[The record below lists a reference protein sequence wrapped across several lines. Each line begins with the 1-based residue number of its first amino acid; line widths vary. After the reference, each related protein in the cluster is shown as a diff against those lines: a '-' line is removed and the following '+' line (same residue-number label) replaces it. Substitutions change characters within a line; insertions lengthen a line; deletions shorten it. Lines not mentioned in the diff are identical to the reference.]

1 LSIPDN
7 HIRHGTV
14 TGAHSRAV
22 RATVIGR
29 MGGGLQLKG
38 KLLLQMGELDENV
51 PADQIPQFV
60 VRNLLEKRPPPD
72 YRIEV
77 DRR

>member
-1 LSIPDN
+1 
-7 HIRHGTV
+7 
-14 TGAHSRAV
+14 
-22 RATVIGR
+22 
-29 MGGGLQLKG
+29 
-38 KLLLQMGELDENV
+38 MGELDENV